1 MIHVMWNKQLKS
13 QLAEIRDA
21 VLHVSQKVD
30 GTHSTLD
37 TISSQVSWE
46 NSGEANGPPP
56 PALERRVSTA
66 VADRL
71 ELAGRSLLRIEN
83 FEHVAGKCW
92 KTRLPCDPSLGDS
105 ARHPARSS
113 LKLFE
118 NGRPLGPAHAVH
130 QLIFDDGAGLY
141 SHWQDA
147 LYFSTSDGAPPGR
160 DREFHIVFEER
171 LAIGAWRPLVAQ
183 FEALPESPT
192 QSAVYVAIE
201 AVLAA
206 YYPEATLGD
215 MHKSFWRERSLKED
229 YARLCGKNWRSFE
242 RKFGVINLLKLT
254 HAVDGAYAECGV
266 FEGATTFFVCQAL
279 EAAGV
284 TRRILLFDSFQGLSA
299 PDPVDGEF
307 WGEGYLSAPEA
318 KARKNLA
325 QFKNVEFYPG
335 WIPDRFVEVTDARF
349 AFVHIDVDLH
359 KPTLDSLEFFYPR
372 MNSGGIILCDD
383 YGYDTC
389 PGARRA
395 MDDFFSDKPEPLIHL
410 PSGQGFVLKA

>member
-1 MIHVMWNKQLKS
+1 MWNKQLKLK
-13 QLAEIRDA
+13 LAEIQEA
-21 VLHVSQKVD
+21 VQLINQKVGQTDSKLDAISSRMTFDDPD
-30 GTHSTLD
+30 GTKDFDTLVLGRQHLA
-37 TISSQVSWE
+37 ILAE
-46 NSGEANGPPP
+46 KIEG
-56 PALERRVSTA
+56 
-66 VADRL
+66 
-71 ELAGRSLLRIEN
+71 AGRALLRIEN
-83 FEHVAGKCW
+83 FEHASGKCW
-92 KTRLPCDPSLGDS
+92 KVRLPFDASLGDS
-105 ARHPARSS
+105 ALHPTRSS
-113 LKLFE
+113 LKLLE

-130 QLIFDDGAGLY
+130 QLIFDEGGGLF
-141 SHWQDA
+141 SHWQDT
-147 LYFSTSDGAPPGR
+147 LYFSTSDGAPPGPG
-160 DREFHIVFEER
+160 REYHVILEER
-171 LAIGAWRPLVAQ
+171 LAIGARRPLAAQ
-183 FEALPESPT
+183 LEALPEAPT
-192 QSAVYVAIE
+192 QASVYAAIE
-201 AVLAA
+201 AILAA

-215 MHKSFWRERSLKED
+215 MYKSFWHERRLKED

-242 RKFGVINLLKLT
+242 RKFGVLNLLKLT
-254 HAVDGAYAECGV
+254 HSIGGEYAECGV

-284 TRRILLFDSFQGLSA
+284 KRRILLFDSFEGLST

-325 QFKNVEFYPG
+325 QFRNVEFYPG
-335 WIPDRFVEVTDARF
+335 WIPDRFAEVTDTRF

-383 YGYDTC
+383 YGYDNC